1 MPQAQR
7 RAAIVT
13 GASRGI
19 GAAIAE
25 RLASDG
31 FSVLVNYSGDAK
43 SAAALVAKIA
53 EKGGTARAFKGS
65 VADPATVRAMFDE
78 AEKTFDGVDVL
89 VNNAGIMELAP
100 LAETEDDMFDRTVA
114 VNLKGVFNGLREA
127 GRRLRDGGRVINL
140 STSVVGTYFPQ
151 YGAYA
156 ASKAGVE
163 ALTRVFSKELGARGV
178 TVNAVAPGP
187 VETSLFMTGKTEAQ
201 LQAAKERSPLG
212 RLGRPEDIASVVSF
226 LVGPDGGWV
235 NGQVIRANGG
245 AI

>member
-1 MPQAQR
+1 MAQTPR

-25 RLASDG
+25 RLARDG
-31 FSVLVNYSGDAK
+31 LSVLVNYSGDAK
-43 SAAALVAKIA
+43 SAEAVVAGIA
-53 EKGGTARAFKGS
+53 EAGGVARAFKAS
-65 VADPATVRAMFDE
+65 VADPAAVKAMFNE
-78 AEKTFDGVDVL
+78 AEQAFGGVDVL

-100 LAETEDDMFDRTVA
+100 LAETEDEMFDRTA
-114 VNLKGVFNGLREA
+114 AINLKGVFNGLKEA
-127 GRRLRDGGRVINL
+127 ARRLRDGGRVVNL
-140 STSVVGTYFPQ
+140 STSVVGTYFPH

-187 VETSLFMTGKTEAQ
+187 VETQLFMAGKTDAQ
-201 LQAAKERSPLG
+201 LQAARERSPLG
-212 RLGRPEDIASVVSF
+212 RIGQPDDIAAVISF
-226 LVGPDGGWV
+226 LVGSDGGWV

>member
-1 MPQAQR
+1 MAQAQQ

-19 GAAIAE
+19 GATIAE
-25 RLASDG
+25 RLARDG
-31 FSVLVNYSGDAK
+31 LAVVVNYSGDAK
-43 SAAALVAKIA
+43 SAEALVKRIGAA
-53 EKGGTARAFKGS
+53 GGKARPFKGS
-65 VADPATVRAMFDE
+65 VADPAAVKAMFDE
-78 AEKTFDGVDVL
+78 AQRAFGGVDVL
-89 VNNAGIMELAP
+89 VNNAGVMELAP
-100 LAETEDDMFDRTVA
+100 LAETDDEMFDRTVA

-140 STSVVGTYFPQ
+140 STSVVGTYFPT

-187 VETSLFMTGKTEAQ
+187 VETQLFMTGKTEAQ
-201 LQAAKERSPLG
+201 LEAARQRSPLG
-212 RLGRPEDIASVVSF
+212 RLGQPEDIASVVSF
-226 LVGPDGGWV
+226 LVGPDGGWI

>member
-1 MPQAQR
+1 MNDGR
-7 RAAIVT
+7 KAAIVT

-19 GAAIAE
+19 GAAIAQ

-31 FSVLVNYSGDAK
+31 FNVIVNYAGDG
-43 SAAALVAKIA
+43 AAADAVVERIA
-53 EKGGTARAFKGS
+53 TGGGAARSFRGS

-78 AEKTFDGVDVL
+78 AERAFGREDAL
-89 VNNAGIMELAP
+89 INNAGVMELA
-100 LAETEDDMFDRTVA
+100 LLGETEDAMFDRTVA
-114 VNLKGVFNGLREA
+114 INLKGVFNGLREA
-127 GRRLRDGGRVINL
+127 ARRLGDGGRVVNL
-140 STSVVGTYFPQ
+140 STTVVGTYFAQ

-163 ALTRVFSKELGARGV
+163 ALTRVFAKEVGGRGI

-201 LQAAKERSPLG
+201 LQAARERSPLG
-212 RLGRPEDIASVVSF
+212 RLGEPADIASVVSF

-245 AI
+245 AL